1 MSNQDLHD
9 FLTQLKDQRHGTDL
23 VDSEYQKRLDEI
35 VESLEQQILYPDTF
49 DQYSALTEQVKAL
62 MLDYQAEHPAIA
74 SLLDGVHRIL
84 NNFRS

>member
-9 FLTQLKDQRHGTDL
+9 VLTQLKEQQHGTDL

-49 DQYSALTEQVKAL
+49 DQYSALPEQVKAL
-62 MLDYQAEHPAIA
+62 MVDYQAEYPVIS
-74 SLLDGVHRIL
+74 SLLDGIHRIL